1 MTIQH
6 PSKPI
11 VLIHLAASVQGRAV
25 VRAALAR
32 GFRVR
37 ALVRD
42 RARADALPSG
52 PVEWVEADLDD
63 SEALQAASAGVGH
76 AVLQVPT
83 GPADTMAAQAARA
96 ATALVDAGL
105 RSIVLKLAS
114 ASRPTQCAEPS
125 FVGNARVEDAVR
137 RAGLACVTVRPTMY
151 LDNLLK
157 PSARREIVEDGV
169 FAPPIAASQRIAWTS
184 VDDCAR
190 SAVELLE
197 CSGTG
202 DYRIAG
208 PQSIDGDELAA
219 CISAGL
225 GRPVAYRAQAID
237 VFEREVDATM
247 GAGMGQRIGSKFRY
261 FETHPEEADSI
272 LSRPYTP
279 QSGLEEFK
287 PTDVQTWIRLHQ
299 RDFLCDGE
307 SQ

>member
-1 MTIQH
+1 
-6 PSKPI
+6 
-11 VLIHLAASVQGRAV
+11 
-25 VRAALAR
+25 
-32 GFRVR
+32 
-37 ALVRD
+37 
-42 RARADALPSG
+42 
-52 PVEWVEADLDD
+52 
-63 SEALQAASAGVGH
+63 
-76 AVLQVPT
+76 
-83 GPADTMAAQAARA
+83 
-96 ATALVDAGL
+96 
-105 RSIVLKLAS
+105 
-114 ASRPTQCAEPS
+114 
-125 FVGNARVEDAVR
+125 
-137 RAGLACVTVRPTMY
+137 MY

-157 PSARREIVEDGV
+157 PSARREIIEDGV
-169 FAPPIAASQRIAWTS
+169 FSPPIAASQRIAWTS

-190 SAVELLE
+190 AAVELLE

-208 PQSIDGDELAA
+208 PQSLDGDELAA

-247 GAGMGQRIGSKFRY
+247 GAGMGKRIGSKFRY
-261 FETHPEEADSI
+261 FEAHPEEADSI

-307 SQ
+307 PQ